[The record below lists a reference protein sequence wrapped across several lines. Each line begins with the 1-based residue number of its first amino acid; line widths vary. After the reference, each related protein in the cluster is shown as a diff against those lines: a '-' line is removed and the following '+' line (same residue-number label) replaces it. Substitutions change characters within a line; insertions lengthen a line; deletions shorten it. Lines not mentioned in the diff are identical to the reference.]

1 MTQESNFF
9 FTIHTNE
16 TQTLLWR
23 KKRSV
28 QAFFRFWGFG
38 VAPDEEEEEE
48 YYWWWCKMM
57 ATLGSEEDEWARSTP
72 RLPEI

>member
-1 MTQESNFF
+1 MKHEICCDVAKGTCKLFS
-9 FTIHTNE
+9 
-16 TQTLLWR
+16 
-23 KKRSV
+23 
-28 QAFFRFWGFG
+28 GFGGLG

-57 ATLGSEEDEWARSTP
+57 ATLGSEEDEWASSTP